1 LYEVI
6 YVNFAF
12 VFLSFAAI
20 LLVYMLFR
28 RAFSVFAYSELRKSG
43 CARFCGGAVELF
55 ARGESLEY
63 LLRLALALPD
73 VNIRVYIAEGDE
85 EAACIAEIMGRFYD
99 FEIIEKT

>member
-1 LYEVI
+1 M
-6 YVNFAF
+6 NFAF

-20 LLVYMLFR
+20 WAGYTLFR
-28 RAFSVFAYSELRKSG
+28 RAFSAYAYRELRKSG
-43 CARFCGGAVELF
+43 CVRFAGDTVEIF
-55 ARGESLEY
+55 AESESFEY